1 MKISAE
7 AHRRKNLRAAR
18 DTQQSLTC
26 MLDTAH
32 WQVQLGRRMVGRRMV
47 GIVDEWFDCGRAA
60 CSRVHLQ
67 QRCSILFFNRREA
80 ADETVVLGYGTGVLT
95 D

>member
-7 AHRRKNLRAAR
+7 AHRRKNLRAAH

-32 WQVQLGRRMVGRRMV
+32 WQVPLGRRMV

-60 CSRVHLQ
+60 FSRVHLQ

-80 ADETVVLGYGTGVLT
+80 ADETVVLGLGDAGHGTGS
-95 D
+95 

>member
-1 MKISAE
+1 
-7 AHRRKNLRAAR
+7 
-18 DTQQSLTC
+18 
-26 MLDTAH
+26 
-32 WQVQLGRRMVGRRMV
+32 MV